1 MAHHIDVQNL
11 MRVRITKV
19 VDPAGIDRKKMLL
32 PGEISITI
40 DWQSGEVSR
49 SHSSGWLKY
58 QTREG
63 PNMEQSFSDPVLL
76 PNWKPNGGYWQD
88 GQVQEKTRRN

>member
-49 SHSSGWLKY
+49 SHSSGA
-58 QTREG
+58 
-63 PNMEQSFSDPVLL
+63 
-76 PNWKPNGGYWQD
+76 KPFWND
-88 GQVQEKTRRN
+88 